1 MTAESRKVTITLPQH
16 LLEFADRLAARVNT
30 SRSQVISQALAAA
43 EASEQEQVAAAGY
56 RFYAG
61 EAVEFAGASSRLVA
75 EAIATSPTEV
85 TNGETW

>member
-1 MTAESRKVTITLPQH
+1 MTVESRKVTITLPQH

-43 EASEQEQVAAAGY
+43 EIREQERVAAVGY

-61 EAVEFAGASSRLVA
+61 EAVEFADATSRLVA
-75 EAIATSPTEV
+75 EAVATTLYEV
-85 TNGETW
+85 TNGEAW

>member
-1 MTAESRKVTITLPQH
+1 MTVESRKVTITLPQH
-16 LLEFADRLAARVNT
+16 LLEFADRVAARANT

-43 EASEQEQVAAAGY
+43 EIREQERVAAIGY

-61 EAVEFAGASSRLVA
+61 EAVEFADATSRLVA
-75 EAIATSPTEV
+75 EAVATTLYEV